1 MRTIRHLG
9 GLCVLALLAACGGS
23 TTTSEPATTTTVAA
37 PPTRPFAVEQ
47 WTETFVDPSRPTE
60 EGAETPALPERT
72 LETAVYLPD
81 TGGAAPL
88 IVFAHG
94 LNGHPDKFTELLSA
108 WAEAGYVVAA
118 PAFPTTNNAVP
129 GGGRNY
135 PTATGQ
141 PADVSF
147 VIDEMVRADAET
159 DSRLFDRI
167 DIDRIA
173 VTGMSLGG
181 ATAYGAV
188 FSTCCRD
195 ARVRS
200 AAVFAGALLPLA
212 GDVDLDGHVPLLIV
226 HGEDDPALV
235 LSSAEDAFA
244 TSEPPTWFVTLLG
257 GGHSEPFENTA
268 SPYDELVVELTVAWW
283 DATLGG
289 DGAAFSRLE
298 EVAGSDPLA
307 TLAVRR

>member
-1 MRTIRHLG
+1 MSTTRHLAG
-9 GLCVLALLAACGGS
+9 VCILVLLAACGGS
-23 TTTSEPATTTTVAA
+23 TTTSEPATTPTVTA
-37 PPTRPFAVEQ
+37 PLIRPFAVEQ

-60 EGAETPALPERT
+60 EGTETPALPERT
-72 LETAVYLPD
+72 LDTAVYLPD
-81 TGGAAPL
+81 TGGATPL

-108 WAEAGYVVAA
+108 WAEAGYIVAA
-118 PAFPTTNNAVP
+118 PAFPTTNNTVP

-135 PTATGQ
+135 ATATGQ

-147 VIDEMVRADAET
+147 VIDEMVRASAAT
-159 DSRLFDRI
+159 DHRLSDRI

-173 VTGMSLGG
+173 VAGMSLGG
-181 ATAYGAV
+181 ATAYGTV

-226 HGEDDPALV
+226 HGQDDPALV
-235 LSSAEDAFA
+235 LSNAEDAFA
-244 TSEPPTWFVTLLG
+244 ASAPPTWFVTLLG

-268 SPYDELVVELTVAWW
+268 SPHDELVVELTVAWW

-289 DGAAFSRLE
+289 DGAAFSRLQ
-298 EVAGSDPLA
+298 EVAGSHPLA
-307 TLAVRR
+307 TVVVRR